1 MKNVMRR
8 QSSMPGLLR
17 LACGEFERI
26 PDRVDSRGLALGD
39 CLASG
44 LAVFLLKFPSLL
56 QFDTEARRVRNPAVA
71 HNLRA
76 LFGVARPP
84 SDTAMRERLDRVD
97 HRKLR
102 GCFNKALAQLQRG
115 KVLEQFTL
123 FDGHV
128 LLSLDGTQYFS
139 SNKVRCAAC
148 CRKRHRN
155 GATSYYHQ
163 MLAGALVHPDLE
175 VVFPVAPEMIEK
187 EDGASKNDCEQNAA
201 RRFVEGYRREHPH
214 LKTVVLQDG
223 LASKGPHIKLLR
235 SRDLRYILGAKPGD
249 HKFLFEWAKDHPEAR
264 TLKKTERAKKGRIAH
279 EFRWLD
285 DAPLNETR
293 SDVRVNLLEYAEVRP
308 DGSKTGW
315 SWAADLPLDEATVF
329 HVMRAARSRWRIEN
343 ETFNTLKNHGYE
355 FEHNFGH
362 GEKNL
367 SSVFATLCLL
377 AFLIDQIQEHCCALF
392 KKAKRYQ
399 ERKLYLWRELRY
411 CFGKVKMQDWETLW
425 HILATPGL
433 SIEAESILDKSAL
446 DSC

>member
-1 MKNVMRR
+1 MKNAMRR
-8 QSSMPGLLR
+8 HLSMPGLLR
-17 LACGEFERI
+17 LVCGEFEQI
-26 PDRVDSRGLALGD
+26 PDPVDSRGSALRD

-56 QFDTEARRVRNPAVA
+56 QFDTEARRGRNPAVA

-102 GCFNKALAQLQRG
+102 GCFSKALAQLQRG
-115 KVLEQFTL
+115 KVLEQFTA

-175 VVFPVAPEMIEK
+175 AVFPVAPEMIEK

-201 RRFVEGYRREHPH
+201 RRFVESYRREHPH

-235 SRDLRYILGAKPGD
+235 SRDLRFILGAKPGD
-249 HKFLFEWAKDHPEAR
+249 HKFLFEWAKD
-264 TLKKTERAKKGRIAH
+264 
-279 EFRWLD
+279 
-285 DAPLNETR
+285 
-293 SDVRVNLLEYAEVRP
+293 
-308 DGSKTGW
+308 
-315 SWAADLPLDEATVF
+315 
-329 HVMRAARSRWRIEN
+329 
-343 ETFNTLKNHGYE
+343 
-355 FEHNFGH
+355 
-362 GEKNL
+362 
-367 SSVFATLCLL
+367 
-377 AFLIDQIQEHCCALF
+377 
-392 KKAKRYQ
+392 
-399 ERKLYLWRELRY
+399 
-411 CFGKVKMQDWETLW
+411 
-425 HILATPGL
+425 
-433 SIEAESILDKSAL
+433 
-446 DSC
+446 

>member
-102 GCFNKALAQLQRG
+102 GCFNKALARLRRG
-115 KVLEQFTL
+115 KVLERSAA
-123 FDGHV
+123 FDGHAP
-128 LLSLDGTQYFS
+128 LPLDGTQYFS

-148 CRKRHRN
+148 RQKRLRN
-155 GATSYYHQ
+155 GATSYCRQ
-163 MLAGALVHPDLE
+163 MLAGALAHPDQK

-187 EDGASKNDCEQNAA
+187 EDGAGKNDCEQNAA
-201 RRFVEGYRREHPH
+201 RRFAEDFRREHPR

-223 LASKGPHIKLLR
+223 PASKGPYVEPLR
-235 SRDLRYILGAKPGD
+235 SRDLRHVLGANPGD
-249 HKFLFEWAKDHPEAR
+249 HRFLFDWAKDNPEAR
-264 TLKKTERAKKGRIAH
+264 TLEKIERTGKGPVAYK
-279 EFRWLD
+279 FRRLN
-285 DAPLNETR
+285 DA
-293 SDVRVNLLEYAEVRP
+293 RVNLLECAEAHP
-308 DGSKTGW
+308 DGSKTSW
-315 SWAADLPLDEATVF
+315 SRVADPPLDEA
-329 HVMRAARSRWRIEN
+329 AAFVAAQAKSVRPANGRLA
-343 ETFNTLKNHGYE
+343 NTLRPTRILVRKAC
-355 FEHNFGH
+355 
-362 GEKNL
+362 
-367 SSVFATLCLL
+367 SVSPVRICWPRRSFPN
-377 AFLIDQIQEHCCALF
+377 
-392 KKAKRYQ
+392 R
-399 ERKLYLWRELRY
+399 
-411 CFGKVKMQDWETLW
+411 
-425 HILATPGL
+425 
-433 SIEAESILDKSAL
+433 
-446 DSC
+446 